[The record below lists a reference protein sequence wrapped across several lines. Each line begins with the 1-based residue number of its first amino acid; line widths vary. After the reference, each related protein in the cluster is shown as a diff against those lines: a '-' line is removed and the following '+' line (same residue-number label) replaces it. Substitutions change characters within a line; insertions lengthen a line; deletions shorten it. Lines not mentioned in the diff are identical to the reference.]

1 MLFLFTAHTTM
12 DCILDYLQWA
22 YQSIWYP
29 TRSSTRQHT
38 SAVAPVK
45 PVHETCETIWLFRR
59 CGDMMSLRDASR
71 VQHSHRIVPHDN
83 ELDHEV
89 AGLHDSIEPWPA

>member
-1 MLFLFTAHTTM
+1 
-12 DCILDYLQWA
+12 
-22 YQSIWYP
+22 
-29 TRSSTRQHT
+29 
-38 SAVAPVK
+38 
-45 PVHETCETIWLFRR
+45 
-59 CGDMMSLRDASR
+59 MMSLRDASR